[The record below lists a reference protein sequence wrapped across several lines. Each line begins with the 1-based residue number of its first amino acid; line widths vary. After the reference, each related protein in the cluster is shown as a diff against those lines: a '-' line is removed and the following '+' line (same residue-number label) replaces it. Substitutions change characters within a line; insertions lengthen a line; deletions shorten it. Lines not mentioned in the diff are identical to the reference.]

1 MPIYA
6 GNFVIRS
13 KSVKVAQASHVHLAS
28 VLNLGEIE
36 CADYVKVVG
45 IGISDCD
52 ILHTET

>member
-36 CADYVKVVG
+36 RADYVKVVG